1 MQDEL
6 FDIAIIGG
14 GLAGLTLAI
23 QCADAGRKTA
33 LFEKEN
39 YPFHKVC
46 GEYIS
51 RESYGFLERCGLPLN
66 DWALPDIG
74 SLQLSD
80 SSGREFDF
88 NLPLGGFGVSRYKLD
103 QALYHTALRK
113 GVTIFA
119 GTKVNDVFFQH
130 DRFLVRAGSRVTA
143 AKVAAGCF
151 GKRSNLDVK
160 WNRRFA
166 SQRPGKLGNFI
177 GVKYHVNYPQ
187 PPGTIALHNFR
198 DGYCGISRIEDGK
211 SCLCYLTTAANL
223 KQAGNSVTEMERT
236 ILGANP
242 RLRKIFAEAR
252 FLYDEPL
259 VISQV
264 SFHPKEQ
271 VEQHVLML
279 GDAAGM
285 ISPLCGNGMS
295 MAMHAGK
302 LAFTEIDKFLA
313 GAQTREAMEKNY
325 TTAWKKQFARRLQ
338 TGRAVQYFF
347 GGNLSTS
354 LFLRSMHA
362 IRPLSRAII
371 SQTHGAPF

>member
-1 MQDEL
+1 
-6 FDIAIIGG
+6 
-14 GLAGLTLAI
+14 
-23 QCADAGRKTA
+23 
-33 LFEKEN
+33 
-39 YPFHKVC
+39 
-46 GEYIS
+46 
-51 RESYGFLERCGLPLN
+51 
-66 DWALPDIG
+66 
-74 SLQLSD
+74 
-80 SSGREFDF
+80 
-88 NLPLGGFGVSRYKLD
+88 VSRYKLD

-119 GTKVNDVFFQH
+119 GPKVNDVFFQQ
-130 DRFLVRAGSRVTA
+130 DRFLVRTGSRVIA

-160 WNRRFA
+160 WNRKFA
-166 SQRPGKLGNFI
+166 TQRPGKLGNFI
-177 GVKYHVNYPQ
+177 GVKYHIKYPH
-187 PPGTIALHNFR
+187 PAGTIALHNFR

-242 RLRKIFAEAR
+242 NLKKIFTEAR

-302 LAFTEIDKFLA
+302 IAFDEINKFLA
-313 GAQTREAMEKNY
+313 GTQTREAMERNY
-325 TTAWKKQFARRLQ
+325 ATVWKKQFARRLQ

-362 IRPLSRAII
+362 IKPLSRAII
-371 SQTHGAPF
+371 RQTHGVGF

>member
-23 QCADAGRKTA
+23 QSADAGRKVV

-51 RESYGFLERCGLPLN
+51 MESYGFLERCGIPLN
-66 DWALPDIG
+66 DWELPAID

-80 SSGREFDF
+80 ASGREFDF

-119 GTKVNDVFFQH
+119 GTKVNDVFFQQ
-130 DRFLVRAGSRVTA
+130 DRFLVRTGSRVIA

-160 WNRRFA
+160 WNRKFA
-166 SQRPGKLGNFI
+166 TQRPGKLGNFI
-177 GVKYHVNYPQ
+177 GVKYHIKYPH
-187 PPGTIALHNFR
+187 PAGTIALHNFR

-242 RLRKIFAEAR
+242 NLKKIFTEDR

-264 SFHPKEQ
+264 SFHTK
-271 VEQHVLML
+271 
-279 GDAAGM
+279 
-285 ISPLCGNGMS
+285 
-295 MAMHAGK
+295 
-302 LAFTEIDKFLA
+302 
-313 GAQTREAMEKNY
+313 
-325 TTAWKKQFARRLQ
+325 
-338 TGRAVQYFF
+338 
-347 GGNLSTS
+347 
-354 LFLRSMHA
+354 
-362 IRPLSRAII
+362 
-371 SQTHGAPF
+371 